1 VSNDLD
7 QLGVALAVGVALE
20 AAGAR
25 WMIGGSVATS
35 AYGEPRA
42 THDVD
47 LVADLRLSGVQAFVE
62 ALGGAFYVDADVVR
76 DAARRRVSFNVIHF
90 DTTEKIDVFCI
101 GEPFAAHGLHNRR
114 LLTLPDGRV
123 APVAAPEDMV
133 VEKLRWYR
141 RGGEV
146 SDRQLRDV
154 MGVLQVIGD
163 TLDEGQ
169 MRRWASE
176 VGVTDLLER
185 VLKDS
190 LREE

>member
-1 VSNDLD
+1 MSHDLD

-47 LVADLRLSGVQAFVE
+47 LVADLHLSGVPSFVE
-62 ALGGAFYVDADVVR
+62 ALGGAFYVDAEVVR

-90 DTTEKIDVFCI
+90 DTTEKIDVFCV

-114 LLTLPDGRV
+114 LLTLPDGRETRV
-123 APVAAPEDMV
+123 PLLPLMLGGQRPGVRSNPPGIGQHTCAL
-133 VEKLRWYR
+133 LREAGYTDDQI
-141 RGGEV
+141 ELMI
-146 SDRQLRDV
+146 SMQS
-154 MGVLQVIGD
+154 VLQG
-163 TLDEGQ
+163 
-169 MRRWASE
+169 S
-176 VGVTDLLER
+176 
-185 VLKDS
+185 
-190 LREE
+190 